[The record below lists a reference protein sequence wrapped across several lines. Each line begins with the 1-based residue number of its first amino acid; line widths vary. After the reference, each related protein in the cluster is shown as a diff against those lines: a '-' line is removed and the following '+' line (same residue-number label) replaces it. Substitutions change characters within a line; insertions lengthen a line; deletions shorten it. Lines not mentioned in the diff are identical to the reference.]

1 MVCVRS
7 WGYLVYAVVVGCA
20 VGGWVGGREWEMG
33 LQRAGLLLP
42 SLSLQGCH
50 VSGVVG
56 CERKMGR
63 KGEILDVVRMDVV
76 VRRRCVEIWVG
87 SMLAHSVLGEIWWL
101 CLIVWVVM
109 LRGLLSPLVQCLIK
123 FFEA

>member
-1 MVCVRS
+1 MYRELWVVRGK
-7 WGYLVYAVVVGCA
+7 WG
-20 VGGWVGGREWEMG
+20 
-33 LQRAGLLLP
+33 
-42 SLSLQGCH
+42 
-50 VSGVVG
+50 
-56 CERKMGR
+56 ER
-63 KGEILDVVRMDVV
+63 GEIWMLYRMDVV
-76 VRRRCVEIWVG
+76 IHRRCVEIWVG